1 MEETLELVAKVEE
14 MEHQVDIVEKQLMKK
29 IFEKEELLGG
39 GGIYFFLELAKNI
52 GRIADRTESAADRLR
67 AMVLRR

>member
-1 MEETLELVAKVEE
+1 
-14 MEHQVDIVEKQLMKK
+14 MEHQVDIIEKQVMKQ

-39 GGIYFFLELAKNI
+39 GGVYFFLELSKNI

-67 AMVLRR
+67 TMVLRR